1 MDIGFIM
8 PIFVSLV
15 VVIILSFVFKGKNKV
30 DKGFKLNYF
39 RLSYRRKMIR
49 TLKGLP
55 VVIVFLAIIYFLEDF
70 SLLESTLIGLFFF
83 LIFIIQLVYNFYM
96 WKKNEK

>member
-1 MDIGFIM
+1 M

-15 VVIILSFVFKGKNKV
+15 VVIILSFIFKGKNKV

-49 TLKGLP
+49 TLKSLP

-83 LIFIIQLVYNFYM
+83 LIFVIQLVYNFYM